1 MSIMTIDGSQGE
13 GGGQIIRSSMALSV
27 LSATP
32 IHITNIRAGRKK
44 PGLKRQHVTAVRA
57 VADIGSKVY
66 VVRLDAVANF
76 PRLKPL
82 HELSPIEQSHYSIV
96 WNTGRCGSTL
106 MNRSGS
112 SRRTRCTRKMGML

>member
-1 MSIMTIDGSQGE
+1 MQH
-13 GGGQIIRSSMALSV
+13 QVPSV
-27 LSATP
+27 VEVMQRPFLD
-32 IHITNIRAGRKK
+32 R
-44 PGLKRQHVTAVRA
+44 AVRA

-82 HELSPIEQSHYSIV
+82 HELSPIEQCHYSIV